1 MSANP
6 ENPAGGSAAAGPDRR
21 SLLNALL
28 GGSFLAWAGVVI
40 YPVLRYLRP
49 PAESA
54 GAGETQLSDADKR
67 KVQEDNFVI
76 LRLGASRVIVFQD
89 AQGKLKALSAVCTH
103 EGCTV
108 TYQRS
113 EDLIWC
119 PCHNG
124 KFTSDGRVISGP
136 PPKPLLAYNIAGDLA
151 AAVTVSRQGA

>member
-6 ENPAGGSAAAGPDRR
+6 ENPAGGTDAVGPDRR
-21 SLLNALL
+21 RLLNVLL
-28 GGSFLAWAGVVI
+28 GGSFLAWAAVVI
-40 YPVLRYLRP
+40 YPVIRYLRP
-49 PAESA
+49 PAESG
-54 GAGETQLSDADKR
+54 GASESPLSDEDKH
-67 KVQEDNFVI
+67 KVQGESFVI
-76 LRLGASRVIVFQD
+76 IRLGASRVIVFQD

-108 TYQRS
+108 TYKKS

-136 PPKPLLAYNIAGDLA
+136 PPKPLFAYQVTGDLVGT
-151 AAVTVSRQGA
+151 VTVSRQRA